1 MRARTLGLLD
11 CILSDF
17 KKNGEPKTTNF
28 KDEIDSSV
36 VECGSV
42 RSVEY

>member
-1 MRARTLGLLD
+1 MSKGFQKKWRTKND
-11 CILSDF
+11 
-17 KKNGEPKTTNF
+17 KKIFQKD
-28 KDEIDSSV
+28 DEIDSRV

>member
-1 MRARTLGLLD
+1 MGTVYR
-11 CILSDF
+11 F
-17 KKNGEPKTTNF
+17 KKMMENQKRQKIF
-28 KDEIDSSV
+28 HQDDEIDSRV